1 MASMLGNPCHSDG
14 GVSMDAYEALVTR
27 VSPIDIGDPA
37 PDEETLRRIVAA
49 ALRAPDHGRLHPW
62 RFISIRGEGRQ
73 RLGDVF
79 ASALQRRDPK
89 VTPEVLERERQ
100 KPLRG
105 PLLLVVVARLAEPS
119 KIPAVERLLSAG
131 AAAQNIML
139 ASHALGFA
147 AMWKTGEAAYD
158 TRVKEALGIEASDA
172 IAGLLYIGT
181 PKAMPK
187 PPAPLDPADFVQA
200 WPKTT

>member
-1 MASMLGNPCHSDG
+1 
-14 GVSMDAYEALVTR
+14 MDAYEALVTR
-27 VSPIDIGDPA
+27 VSPTDIADPA
-37 PDEETLRRIVAA
+37 PDEETVRKIVAA
-49 ALRAPDHGRLHPW
+49 ALRAPDHGRLRPW

-89 VTPEVLERERQ
+89 ATPDVLERERQ

-105 PLLLVVVARLAEPS
+105 PLLLVAVARIAEPS
-119 KIPAVERLLSAG
+119 RIPAVEQILSAG
-131 AAAQNIML
+131 AATQNIML
-139 ASHALGFA
+139 ACHSLGFG

-158 TRVKEALGIEASDA
+158 ASVKEALGLEASEA
-172 IAGLLYIGT
+172 IIGLLYIGT

-187 PPAPLDPADFVQA
+187 PPAPLDPADFIRT
-200 WPKTT
+200 WPKA

>member
-1 MASMLGNPCHSDG
+1 
-14 GVSMDAYEALVTR
+14 MDAYEGLITR
-27 VSPIDIGDPA
+27 VSPIDIADPA
-37 PDEETLRRIVAA
+37 PDEETVRKIVAA
-49 ALRAPDHGRLHPW
+49 ALRTPDHGRLRPW

-89 VTPEVLERERQ
+89 VTPELLERERQ

-105 PLLLVVVARLAEPS
+105 PLLLVVVARIAGPS
-119 KIPAVERLLSAG
+119 KIPTVEQILSAG

-139 ASHALGFA
+139 ASHALGFG

-158 TRVKEALGIEASDA
+158 ESVKEALGLEASEI

-181 PKAMPK
+181 PKALPK
-187 PPAPLDPADFVQA
+187 SPAPLEPADFIRL
-200 WPKTT
+200 WP

>member
-1 MASMLGNPCHSDG
+1 
-14 GVSMDAYEALVTR
+14 MDAYEALVTR

-37 PDEETLRRIVAA
+37 PDEETARKILAA

-79 ASALQRRDPK
+79 AAALQRRDPN
-89 VTPEVLERERQ
+89 VTPELLERERR

-105 PLLLVVVARLAEPS
+105 PLLIVVVARIAEPS
-119 KIPAVERLLSAG
+119 KIPAVEQILSAG

-139 ASHALGFA
+139 ASHALGFG
-147 AMWKTGEAAYD
+147 AMWKTGEAAYNAG
-158 TRVKEALGIEASDA
+158 VKDALGLEAWEI

-181 PKAMPK
+181 PKTLPK
-187 PPAPLDPADFVQA
+187 QPAPLEPADFIRT
-200 WPKTT
+200 WP

>member
-1 MASMLGNPCHSDG
+1 ME
-14 GVSMDAYEALVTR
+14 AYEALITR
-27 VSPIDIGDPA
+27 VSPAEIGDPA
-37 PDEETLRRIVAA
+37 PGDETLQKIIAA

-62 RFISIRGEGRQ
+62 RFLAIRGEGRS

-79 ASALQRRDPK
+79 AAAYQKREPNA
-89 VTPEVLERERQ
+89 TPEVLERERQ

-105 PLLLVVVARLAEPS
+105 PLLIVAVARIDES
-119 KIPAVERLLSAG
+119 SRIPAVEQLLSAG

-147 AMWKTGEAAYD
+147 AMWKTGDAAYD
-158 TRVKEALGIEASDA
+158 PAVKEALGLEASEA

-181 PKAMPK
+181 PKVMPK
-187 PPAPLDPADFVQA
+187 PPAPVDPADYVRS
-200 WPKTT
+200 WPEP

>member
-1 MASMLGNPCHSDG
+1 
-14 GVSMDAYEALVTR
+14 MDAYEALVTR
-27 VSPIDIGDPA
+27 VSPVDIGDPA
-37 PDEETLRRIVAA
+37 PDEETVRKLVAA

-62 RFISIRGEGRQ
+62 RFISVRGEGRE

-79 ASALQRRDPK
+79 ATALERRNPD
-89 VTPEVLERERQ
+89 VTPEFLERERQ

-105 PLLLVVVARLAEPS
+105 PLLLVVVARIAEPS
-119 KIPAVERLLSAG
+119 KIPVVEQLLSAG

-158 TRVKEALGIEASDA
+158 ASVKQALGLEASEA

-187 PPAPLDPADFVQA
+187 PPAPLDPAAFIQP
-200 WPKTT
+200 WPKAT